1 MSNPVS
7 RRAFLGTAASG
18 AAIVASSSSVLAS
31 EKYDAV
37 ALESPMPLASLSTPA
52 LLIDLDA
59 FESNL
64 TKMADSLKARGVG
77 LRPHAKTHKCPVI
90 ARKQIELGA
99 IGICCAKVGEA
110 EVMADAGV
118 EDILIT
124 SPVVTK
130 EKIDRVIAV
139 AKRIDHLQMVIDNEQ
154 TARDFNDAAADASI
168 TLSVIID
175 LDTGTRRTGIAH
187 GEPALALGHV
197 IEKLPALKFEG
208 LQAYAGHIMH
218 VKGYEK
224 RKTRSIDT
232 FAKAVDTK
240 ALFEKNGIEVAVL
253 SGGGTG
259 TFDVDSNIEGV
270 TDIQAG
276 SYPFMD
282 IQYRAIGDSDSD
294 VYDYFDP
301 SLFVLST
308 AISKPVEELIT
319 FDAGYKS
326 FSTDAMKP
334 EFRNLTG
341 VIYHWGGDE
350 HGMVQLKEPSEPV
363 ELGSK
368 FELMVPHCDP
378 TVNLYD
384 FYHPYR
390 NGVVEELWPI
400 GARGR
405 SQ

>member
-1 MSNPVS
+1 MPNPVS
-7 RRAFLGTAASG
+7 RRTFLGAAAGGAAASVAPRSVD
-18 AAIVASSSSVLAS
+18 AAERHLPVRL
-31 EKYDAV
+31 EK
-37 ALESPMPLASLSTPA
+37 PLRVESLSTPA
-52 LLIDLDA
+52 LLIDLAA

-64 TKMADSLKARGVG
+64 AKMAESLKARGVG

-90 ARKQIELGA
+90 AHKQFELGA
-99 IGICCAKVGEA
+99 IGICCAKVSEA
-110 EVMADAGV
+110 EVMTDAGIN
-118 EDILIT
+118 DILIT

-130 EKIDRVIAV
+130 EKIDRVIAC
-139 AKRIDHLQMVIDNEQ
+139 AKRIGHLQMVVDNTK
-154 TARDFNDAAADASI
+154 TAQDFNDAAAAAGI
-168 TLSVIID
+168 VLSVIID

-187 GEPALALGHV
+187 GEPALGLGQL
-197 IEKLPALKFEG
+197 IAKLPALKFEG
-208 LQAYAGHIMH
+208 LQAYAGQIMH

-224 RKTRSIDT
+224 RKARSEETI
-232 FAKAVDTK
+232 AKAVDTR
-240 ALFEKNGIEVAVL
+240 ALFEKNGLEVAVL

-259 TFDVDSNIEGV
+259 TFDVDSNIEGI

-282 IQYRAIGDSDSD
+282 LQYRAIGDSNSD

-308 AISKPVEELIT
+308 AISKPVEQLIT

-326 FSTDAMKP
+326 FSTDAMNP
-334 EFRNLTG
+334 EFRNVTG
-341 VIYHWGGDE
+341 VVYHWGGDE
-350 HGMVQLKEPSEPV
+350 HGMVQLKEPSQPIA
-363 ELGSK
+363 LGDK

-384 FYHPYR
+384 YYHPYR
-390 NGVVEELWPI
+390 EGMVHELWPI
-400 GARGR
+400 AARGR

>member
-1 MSNPVS
+1 MPNPVS
-7 RRAFLGTAASG
+7 RRTFLGAAAGSATVV
-18 AAIVASSSSVLAS
+18 AAPGNVSAENKHAPVVLD
-31 EKYDAV
+31 K
-37 ALESPMPLASLSTPA
+37 PLPLSALSTPA
-52 LLIDLDA
+52 LLIDLAA

-64 TKMADSLKARGVG
+64 AKMAESLKARGVG

-90 ARKQIELGA
+90 ARKQIDLGA

-110 EVMADAGV
+110 EVMADASI

-139 AKRIDHLQMVIDNEQ
+139 AKRIDHLQMVIDNEK
-154 TARDFNDAAADASI
+154 TARNFNDAAVEAGV

-187 GEPALALGHV
+187 GEPALALGQV
-197 IEKLPALKFEG
+197 IRKLPALKFEG

-224 RKTRSIDT
+224 RKTRSIET
-232 FAKAVDTK
+232 FAKAVETK
-240 ALFEKNGIEVAVL
+240 TLFEKNGFDVAVL

-282 IQYRAIGDSDSD
+282 IQYRAIGDSDSE
-294 VYDYFDP
+294 VFDYFEP

-308 AISKPVEELIT
+308 AISKPVEQLIT
-319 FDAGYKS
+319 FDAGYKA
-326 FSTDAMKP
+326 FSTDAMSP

-341 VIYHWGGDE
+341 VVYHWGGDE

-368 FELMVPHCDP
+368 FQLMVPHCDP

-384 FYHPYR
+384 FYYPYR
-390 NGVVEELWPI
+390 DGMVQELWPI
-400 GARGR
+400 AARGR